1 MNLKDFPKKDSNSLH
16 IIGNKI
22 IFRINIYKF

>member
-1 MNLKDFPKKDSNSLH
+1 MNLDFPKKDSNSLH
-16 IIGNKI
+16 IIRNKI